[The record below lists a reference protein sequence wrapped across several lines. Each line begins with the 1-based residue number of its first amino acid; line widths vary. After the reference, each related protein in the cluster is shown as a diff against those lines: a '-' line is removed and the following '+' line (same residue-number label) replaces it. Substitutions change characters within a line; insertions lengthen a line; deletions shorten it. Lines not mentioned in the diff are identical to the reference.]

1 VIEPDRLAPLLPELR
16 LVSDDWLSHKA
27 VAEKGFSLGFFDEA
41 YVARFPVAV
50 IERGGAIVAF
60 TNIWRG
66 ADRAEL
72 SIDLMR
78 YRHDAPRDAM
88 ETLLVHL
95 MRWGK
100 GEGYH
105 WFDLGMAPLAGVES
119 SPVAPLWNRI
129 SAFVYAHGERVY
141 NFQGLRT
148 YKEKFHPVW
157 TPHYLAYPG
166 GFRLARIL
174 TDVAAL
180 IAGGY
185 GRIFVK

>member
-1 VIEPDRLAPLLPELR
+1 
-16 LVSDDWLSHKA
+16 
-27 VAEKGFSLGFFDEA
+27 
-41 YVARFPVAV
+41 
-50 IERGGAIVAF
+50 
-60 TNIWRG
+60 
-66 ADRAEL
+66 
-72 SIDLMR
+72 
-78 YRHDAPRDAM
+78 M
-88 ETLLVHL
+88 ETQLVHL
-95 MRWGK
+95 MLWGK
-100 GEGYH
+100 REGNR

-157 TPHYLAYPG
+157 APHYLAYPG